1 METQSQFSAYVCS
14 TLPSRECEMLQVFDC
29 ANSDDLTASL
39 VEAVDSHGYT
49 PKEKTTVTELVTL
62 ATADTGGAMF
72 VLAPQDDL
80 KHLQD
85 NVESADEGYM
95 TARLRGIHISS
106 SEFSVIVR
114 EFRGTHSHTDRW
126 PTDHPD
132 PAARGQPMDGAF
144 LLNTDG
150 YRVKC
155 AVKIKLPP
163 AGLRWPTGMGTRHS
177 AALDAS
183 YVLQRGVVLVC
194 SDSGAMHGL
203 VHKHG
208 KVMAYRLLHKVGE
221 YREGNTPQKI
231 QTEGSQD
238 GYELSTLP
246 PIVEEG
252 LLDANTHAL
261 SLSTGIDV
269 GVELRALA
277 ERYKQDS
284 DKKAAARHMMQ
295 LLAGGGL
302 AQTVI
307 LAISENTRTE
317 SVRLLASSP
326 WYHAVDE
333 PILDLLDDD
342 DVEVAVL
349 ALASVQGDGWAD
361 RELVLVAVQTNGLAL
376 QFAAEPLRSDRELV
390 LAARRLGAR
399 VRSSALEVRPRAGVG
414 GSAAGWPRAP
424 VRSSG
429 AGGSAAE
436 RLGAPVR
443 SKALEVRPRAGV
455 GGSAALR
462 SDREL
467 AGWPR
472 APVRSRALEVRPRAG
487 AGGSAGRSS
496 SQQS

>member
-376 QFAAEPLRSDRELV
+376 QFAAVVLAAVQQNGWALQFAAKPLRSDRELV
-390 LAARRLGAR
+390 LAAVQQDGLALQFAADSL
-399 VRSSALEVRPRAGVG
+399 RSDRELVLAAVQENGLALEF
-414 GSAAGWPRAP
+414 
-424 VRSSG
+424 
-429 AGGSAAE
+429 AAE
-436 RLGAPVR
+436 
-443 SKALEVRPRAGV
+443 S
-455 GGSAALR
+455 LR

-467 AGWPR
+467 ALASVQRNGCR
-472 APVRSRALEVRPRAG
+472 MAARS
-487 AGGSAGRSS
+487 GRSS
-496 SQQS
+496 SQQSP